1 METSCS
7 FFNLDQLP
15 LQEPCSYQIG
25 FPAVFRLQDVTLVL
39 EPGGDDRRG
48 GVCQIRSLVTP
59 AVASPSE
66 AASNLKME
74 MKCIVP

>member
-1 METSCS
+1 M
-7 FFNLDQLP
+7 
-15 LQEPCSYQIG
+15 
-25 FPAVFRLQDVTLVL
+25 V
-39 EPGGDDRRG
+39 EPGGDYRRG

-74 MKCIVP
+74 MKCIVPRKHDRQVLRENRTRCVLDIDTLAGS